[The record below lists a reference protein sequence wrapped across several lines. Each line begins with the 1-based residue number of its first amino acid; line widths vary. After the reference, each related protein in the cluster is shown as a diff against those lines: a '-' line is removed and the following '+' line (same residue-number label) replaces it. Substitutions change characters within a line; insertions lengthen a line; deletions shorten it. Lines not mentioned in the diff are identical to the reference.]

1 MELMLHHWWDMGSMQ
16 EQEEGT
22 EWLLRHRWDMELEQD
37 VERV

>member
-1 MELMLHHWWDMGSMQ
+1 MQ
-16 EQEEGT
+16 EQEQEQGM